1 MDICKGGGFRNPW
14 NPLLATLLVSAD
26 KQLSQKTQ
34 PTQPLQQQLQ
44 QLLDKLKQQLP
55 TNLSYTVTTIADR
68 QADKT
73 SDQARDKHQQKL
85 ARLQHNMMRQKMTKN
100 RPQLG

>member
-73 SDQARDKHQQKL
+73 DSNLTKDEQL
-85 ARLQHNMMRQKMTKN
+85 AL
-100 RPQLG
+100 